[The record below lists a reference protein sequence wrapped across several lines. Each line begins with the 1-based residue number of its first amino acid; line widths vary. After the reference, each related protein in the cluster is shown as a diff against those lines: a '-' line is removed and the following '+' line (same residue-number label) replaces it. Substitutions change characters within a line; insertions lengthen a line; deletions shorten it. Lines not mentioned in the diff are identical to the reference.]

1 MMPKFKSDNIESTE
15 NSSNIPN
22 ISPLD
27 SKNDPA
33 VLEEQINQL
42 KHAERINLRR
52 AIELEMELHSAKADR
67 DLYKKRYLD
76 AQAKLEQLT
85 TTPLPVGTVER
96 IVQDNKFRAVVKLIS
111 GQTFVCSYAPDLH
124 IREGDIVALH
134 QRSMAIIEVLPPLT
148 DALVAAM
155 EMIDRPTETYDDIGG
170 LNDQLLEIREVIEL
184 SIKDPEAFKI
194 FNITPPHGVL
204 LYGPPG
210 TGKTLVAKAVAN
222 ATNAKFI
229 RLAAP
234 ELVQKFI
241 GEGARLVREIFKTA
255 RENAPAVIFIDEID
269 AIAAKRTEDSQSGE
283 REVNRT
289 LMQLLAE
296 MDGFTK
302 NSNIPIIA
310 ATNRI
315 DILDPAILRP
325 GRFDRIIQLPL
336 PAPEARKNIFEI
348 HCRSLP
354 LSQII
359 IPEII
364 EKSEG
369 LSGADIKAVCTEAA
383 MFALRDRLSGK
394 NRNKVNHKDFVAAI
408 EKVKNKLREAQEL
421 KSAAAKALYS

>member
-1 MMPKFKSDNIESTE
+1 MPKAKSENIESSE
-15 NSSNIPN
+15 NSGHDSAFSLIE
-22 ISPLD
+22 
-27 SKNDPA
+27 SKNDPSN
-33 VLEEQINQL
+33 LQEQISQL

-85 TTPLPVGTVER
+85 TTPLPVGSVER
-96 IVQDNKFRAVVKLIS
+96 IILDNKSRAVVKLIS
-111 GQTFVCSYAPDLH
+111 GQTFVCSYAPEMN
-124 IREGDIVALH
+124 IKEGDIVALH
-134 QRSMAIIEVLPPLT
+134 QRSMAIIEVLPPLA
-148 DALVAAM
+148 DSLVTAM

-170 LNDQLLEIREVIEL
+170 LNDQLTEIREVIEL
-184 SIKDPEAFKI
+184 AIKDPDAFKI
-194 FNITPPHGVL
+194 FNIIPPHGVL

-255 RENAPAVIFIDEID
+255 RENAPVVIFIDEID

-296 MDGFTK
+296 MDGFTR
-302 NSNIPIIA
+302 NCNIPIIA

-325 GRFDRIIQLPL
+325 GRFDRIIQLPI
-336 PAPEARKNIFEI
+336 PTPDARKNIFEI
-348 HCRSLP
+348 HCRSIP
-354 LSQII
+354 ISQVNLT
-359 IPEII
+359 EII
-364 EKSEG
+364 ERSDG
-369 LSGADIKAVCTEAA
+369 LSGADIKSVCTEAA
-383 MFALRDRLSGK
+383 MFALRDRLNGK
-394 NRNKVNHKDFVAAI
+394 NRTKVIHKDFMAAI
-408 EKVKNKLREAQEL
+408 EKVKSKLREAQEL